1 LRATSPSILADDGA
15 YPRDRGDTLGVV
27 EQDERRER
35 RVQARHRTERQR
47 RIVLTAAGAGV
58 LLLAVILG
66 LSSLSGGAE
75 KGGRDTEEAAPAP
88 SELPRGGRSIFPE
101 ARVVGFYGTPQDE
114 ELGVLGIGRAES
126 IAGKLERQARPYAE
140 GPGARPTLPAFE
152 LIAVVAN
159 ASAGEYRTRLEPD
172 TIRRYLAAARRARAL
187 LILDIQ
193 PGRAD
198 FPEEVGALEGFLG
211 QPDVSLALDPEWH
224 MGENEV
230 PGEAIGS
237 VTADEVNAISAHLSE
252 IVRRRRLPEKM
263 LVVHQFTRDM
273 IENRERLRRYPGVE
287 LVLNVDG
294 FGDRTLKVDKY
305 KEFVTGRDPAR
316 HGFKLFYREDT
327 NLMEPRDVMG
337 LRPQPEFVV
346 YE

>member
-1 LRATSPSILADDGA
+1 M
-15 YPRDRGDTLGVV
+15 
-27 EQDERRER
+27 EQGERRER
-35 RVQARHRTERQR
+35 RVQARRRTERER
-47 RIVLTAAGAGV
+47 RIVLTAAGAGA
-58 LLLAVILG
+58 LLLVVILG

-75 KGGRDTEEAAPAP
+75 KGGRDTEEAEPAP

-101 ARVVGFYGTPQDE
+101 RRVVGFYGTPQDE
-114 ELGVLGIGRAES
+114 ELGVLGIGPPES
-126 IAGKLERQARPYAE
+126 ISGKLEAQARPYAE
-140 GPGARPTLPAFE
+140 GPGARPSLPAFE

-159 ASAGEYRTRLEPD
+159 ASAGVDGKYRTRLEPD

-187 LILDIQ
+187 LVLDIQ

-198 FPEEVGALEGFLG
+198 FPEEMRALEGFLA

-224 MGENEV
+224 MGESDV

-237 VTADEVNAISAHLSE
+237 MTADEVNALSARLSE

-273 IENRERLRRYPGVE
+273 IEHRERLRRYPGVE

-294 FGDRTLKVDKY
+294 FGDRTLKVEKY
-305 KEFVTGRDPAR
+305 KEFVSGRDPAR

-327 NLMEPRDVMG
+327 NLMAPRDVLG

>member
-1 LRATSPSILADDGA
+1 M
-15 YPRDRGDTLGVV
+15 
-27 EQDERRER
+27 EQAERRKR
-35 RVQARHRTERQR
+35 RDQWRRRIERQR
-47 RIVLTAAGAGV
+47 RTVLIAAGVGAI
-58 LLLAVILG
+58 LLAVVLG
-66 LSSLSGGAE
+66 MVSVVGGAE
-75 KGGRDTEEAAPAP
+75 KGGQDTEEAASPA
-88 SELPRGGRSIFPE
+88 ELPRGGRSIFPE
-101 ARVVGFYGTPQDE
+101 FRVVAFYGTPQDE
-114 ELGVLGIGRAES
+114 ELGVLGIGSPASVAAR
-126 IAGKLERQARPYAE
+126 LERQARPYAE
-140 GPGARPTLPAFE
+140 GPGARPILPAFE
-152 LIAVVAN
+152 LLAVVAT
-159 ASAGEYRTRLEPD
+159 ASAGDDGRFRTRLEPD

-187 LILDIQ
+187 LVLDIQ

-198 FPEEVGALEGFLG
+198 FSEELAALEPFLA

-237 VTADEVNAISAHLSE
+237 MTADEVNAISARLSE

-263 LVVHQFTRDM
+263 LVVHQFTKDM

-294 FGDRTLKVDKY
+294 FGDRTLKIDKY
-305 KEFVTGRDPAR
+305 NEFVSGRDPAH

>member
-1 LRATSPSILADDGA
+1 M
-15 YPRDRGDTLGVV
+15 
-27 EQDERRER
+27 
-35 RVQARHRTERQR
+35 
-47 RIVLTAAGAGV
+47 
-58 LLLAVILG
+58 
-66 LSSLSGGAE
+66 
-75 KGGRDTEEAAPAP
+75 
-88 SELPRGGRSIFPE
+88 
-101 ARVVGFYGTPQDE
+101 VGFYGTPQDD
-114 ELGVLGIGRAES
+114 ELGVLGIGPPES

-159 ASAGEYRTRLEPD
+159 ASAGDDGKYRTRLEPD

-187 LILDIQ
+187 LILDVQ

-198 FPEEVGALEGFLG
+198 FAEEMRALEGFLA

-237 VTADEVNAISAHLSE
+237 MTADEVNAISARLSE

-305 KEFVTGRDPAR
+305 KEFVSGRDPAR

-327 NLMEPRDVMG
+327 NLMEPRDVMS

>member
-1 LRATSPSILADDGA
+1 MRAARRPKGGA
-15 YPRDRGDTLGVV
+15 TLERV
-27 EQDERRER
+27 EPGERRKR
-35 RVQARHRTERQR
+35 RDQWRRRTEVQGRT
-47 RIVLTAAGAGV
+47 VLAAAGVGALVLAV
-58 LLLAVILG
+58 LLGAV
-66 LSSLSGGAE
+66 SLLGGAE
-75 KGGRDTEEAAPAP
+75 QGDRDADHGEPPPA
-88 SELPRGGRSIFPE
+88 ELPRGGRSIFPE
-101 ARVVGFYGTPQDE
+101 SRVVGFYGTPEDE
-114 ELGVLGIGRAES
+114 ELGVLGVGSPAS
-126 IAGKLERQARPYAE
+126 IAGRLERQARPYAE

-159 ASAGEYRTRLEPD
+159 ASAGDDGKFRTRLEPE
-172 TIRRYLAAARRARAL
+172 TIGRYLAAARRTRAL

-198 FPEEVGALEGFLG
+198 FSEELVALEPFLV

-230 PGEAIGS
+230 PGETIGS
-237 VTADEVNAISAHLSE
+237 TTADEVNAVSAHLSE
-252 IVRRRRLPEKM
+252 IVRRGRLPEKM
-263 LVVHQFTRDM
+263 LVVHQFTKDM

-294 FGDRTLKVDKY
+294 FGDRTLKIDKY
-305 KEFVTGRDPAR
+305 NEFVGGRDPAR

>member
-1 LRATSPSILADDGA
+1 MVACERPCAPWD
-15 YPRDRGDTLGVV
+15 GDTLGTV
-27 EQDERRER
+27 DRTERRGRPGRAR
-35 RVQARHRTERQR
+35 RRTERQR
-47 RIVLTAAGAGV
+47 RTALAAAGVGA
-58 LLLAVILG
+58 LLFAVVLG
-66 LSSLSGGAE
+66 LASLSGGE
-75 KGGRDTEEAAPAP
+75 ETEQGPPP

-101 ARVVGFYGTPQDE
+101 FRVVGFYGTPQDE
-114 ELGVLGIGRAES
+114 ELGVLGTGSPAS

-140 GPGARPTLPAFE
+140 GPAGRPTLPAFE

-159 ASAGEYRTRLEPD
+159 ASPGDDGKFRTRLEPA

-198 FPEEVGALEGFLG
+198 FPEEMARLEPFLA
-211 QPDVSLALDPEWH
+211 QPDVSLALDPEWQ
-224 MGENEV
+224 MGEDEV
-230 PGEAIGS
+230 PGQTIGS
-237 VTADEVNAISAHLSE
+237 MTADELNAVSARLSE
-252 IVRRRRLPEKM
+252 LVRRGRLPEKL
-263 LVVHQFTRDM
+263 LVVHQFTKDM
-273 IENRERLRRYPGVE
+273 IEGRERLRRHPGVE

-294 FGDRTLKVDKY
+294 FGDRTLKVAKY
-305 KEFVTGRDPAR
+305 NEFVRSRAPAR

-327 NLMEPRDVMG
+327 NLMGPRDVLS

>member
-1 LRATSPSILADDGA
+1 MC
-15 YPRDRGDTLGVV
+15 RDRLGPV
-27 EQDERRER
+27 EQGERPERRDRWMRPTEG
-35 RVQARHRTERQR
+35 RHRT
-47 RIVLTAAGAGV
+47 VLTAAGAGA
-58 LLLAVILG
+58 LLLAIVLG
-66 LSSLSGGAE
+66 LASLWGGGDE
-75 KGGRDTEEAAPAP
+75 DGREETARPP

-101 ARVVGFYGTPQDE
+101 FRVVAFYGTPQDE
-114 ELGVLGIGRAES
+114 ELGVLGTGSPAS
-126 IAGKLERQARPYAE
+126 IADRLERQARPYAE

-159 ASAGEYRTRLEPD
+159 SSPGEDGKFRTRLEPD
-172 TIRRYLAAARRARAL
+172 AIRRYLAAARRARAL
-187 LILDIQ
+187 LVLDIQ

-198 FPEEVGALEGFLG
+198 FAEELAELEPFLA

-224 MGENEV
+224 MAEDEV
-230 PGEAIGS
+230 PGETIGS
-237 VTADEVNAISAHLSE
+237 MTADELNAVSARLAR
-252 IVRRRRLPEKM
+252 IVRRGRLPEKM

-273 IENRERLRRYPGVE
+273 VESRERLRRYPGVE

-294 FGDRTLKVDKY
+294 FGDRAVKVAKY
-305 KEFVTGRDPAR
+305 NEFVSGRDPAR

-327 NLMEPRDVMG
+327 NLMGPRDVLG

>member
-1 LRATSPSILADDGA
+1 MVAAKRRVPPDG
-15 YPRDRGDTLGVV
+15 GDTLAFV
-27 EQDERRER
+27 EPSDRRER
-35 RVQARHRTERQR
+35 RDQTRRRTERQR
-47 RIVLTAAGAGV
+47 RTVLTAAGAGA
-58 LLLAVILG
+58 LLLAIVLG
-66 LSSLSGGAE
+66 LAALSGGGE
-75 KGGRDTEEAAPAP
+75 QGGRETREAAPP
-88 SELPRGGRSIFPE
+88 PPELPRGGRSIFPE
-101 ARVVGFYGTPQDE
+101 SRVVGFYGSPEDE
-114 ELGVLGIGRAES
+114 ELGALGIGSPASVAR
-126 IAGKLERQARPYAE
+126 KLERQSRPYAE

-152 LIAVVAN
+152 LIAVIAN
-159 ASAGEYRTRLEPD
+159 ASAGDDGKYRTRLEPK

-187 LILDIQ
+187 LLLDIQ

-198 FPEEVGALEGFLG
+198 FPEEMAVLEPFLA

-224 MGENEV
+224 MGDGEV

-237 VTADEVNAISAHLSE
+237 MTADEVNAVSARLSE
-252 IVRRRRLPEKM
+252 IVRRGRLPEKM

-273 IENRERLRRYPGVE
+273 VENRERLRRYPGVE

-305 KEFVTGRDPAR
+305 NEFVSGRDPAR

-327 NLMEPRDVMG
+327 NLMEPRDVLA